1 MREIQDP
8 HETQA
13 QFDADVAAIA
23 AMDDSAGAQRHG
35 HPGKLA
41 QWITGY
47 VQSTHPEIYREA
59 LRADEIARQARRHVI
74 RRAQFLNEDQ

>member
-13 QFDADVAAIA
+13 QFDADAAAIA
-23 AMDDSAGAQRHG
+23 AMQADDDSAGAQRHG
-35 HPGKLA
+35 HPGELA

-59 LRADEIARQARRHVI
+59 LRARGDEIARAH
-74 RRAQFLNEDQ
+74 RA